1 MQNQWSLARVVP
13 ERIADRTLVCMDEAL
28 YKLLCEREDSL
39 CTLAFSAMGKG
50 YFTKAAAGTLREGA
64 LMEYRCALNERR
76 LEALRRLSEDRHVP
90 IASLVLA
97 WMSAKP
103 FAAVPIAAVSS
114 AAQLGGLAAAFDL
127 SLNPE
132 EVSLLDAGEEY

>member
-1 MQNQWSLARVVP
+1 MCQ
-13 ERIADRTLVCMDEAL
+13 
-28 YKLLCEREDSL
+28 
-39 CTLAFSAMGKG
+39 G

-64 LMEYRCALNERR
+64 LIEYRCALNERR

-114 AAQLGGLAAAFDL
+114 AAQLGDLAAAFDL